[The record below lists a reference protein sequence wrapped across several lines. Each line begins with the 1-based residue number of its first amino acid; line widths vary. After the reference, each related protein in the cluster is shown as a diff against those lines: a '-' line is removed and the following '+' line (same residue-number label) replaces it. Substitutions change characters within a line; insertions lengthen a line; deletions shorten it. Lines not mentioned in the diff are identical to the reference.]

1 MQSRGAKAK
10 TETAERRK
18 EKTLAG
24 RLPVSATM
32 ERKSAWCTGA
42 RGEGSHAHTKKDA
55 HAAPQTR
62 AVDSDAH
69 VHNAADTA
77 HRKRACARVHHVT
90 NDAYIPVH

>member
-1 MQSRGAKAK
+1 MDLIRAEEISVGRSAEQ
-10 TETAERRK
+10 TAERRK

-69 VHNAADTA
+69 VHNAAYTA
-77 HRKRACARVHHVT
+77 HRKRA
-90 NDAYIPVH
+90 AYQECTT